1 MWENLLNI
9 GNGAMK
15 WVGTGDN
22 GTNLLKGLGT
32 GALALGQYNAANE
45 QNKMAKQM
53 LDLQMGNYQYELD
66 KEKKRQ
72 KSWDDAVQNVYGA
85 PKLNLGA

>member
-22 GTNLLKGLGT
+22 GTNLLKGLGI
-32 GALALGQYNAANE
+32 GGLALGQYNAANE

>member
-1 MWENLLNI
+1 MWDTLAGL
-9 GNGAMK
+9 GNGAIK
-15 WVGTGDN
+15 WLGTGDN
-22 GTNLLKGLGT
+22 ATGLLKGLGT
-32 GALALGQYNAANE
+32 IGTGVGGYLNAKE
-45 QNKMAKQM
+45 QNKYAKQM
-53 LDLQMGNYQYELD
+53 LDLQTNNYYNELD

>member
-22 GTNLLKGLGT
+22 ATNLLKGLGT

-45 QNKMAKQM
+45 QNKMAK
-53 LDLQMGNYQYELD
+53 
-66 KEKKRQ
+66 
-72 KSWDDAVQNVYGA
+72 
-85 PKLNLGA
+85 